1 MDFIFNSRQKKV
13 EVIYENQEELDQ
25 ILDLMKKYSK
35 YKETQLGG
43 FINSYD
49 WYNITTSN
57 NNTHSIIQPNLPT
70 CASSSINSKDVP
82 TITLD
87 NSDKNDNSCLTA
99 YVPRKAE

>member
-43 FINSYD
+43 FINSQD

-57 NNTHSIIQPNLPT
+57 NNTHSIIQSHLPT
-70 CASSSINSKDVP
+70 CSSINSEDAP

-87 NSDKNDNSCLTA
+87 NSDKGDNPCLTA

>member
-43 FINSYD
+43 IISSYD
-49 WYNITTSN
+49 WLNTQTTSCS
-57 NNTHSIIQPNLPT
+57 NTHSIVQPHLPT
-70 CASSSINSKDVP
+70 CSSIDSKDVP
-82 TITLD
+82 TMTFD
-87 NSDKNDNSCLTA
+87 NSDEGGYSCLTA
-99 YVPRKAE
+99 YVPRKTE